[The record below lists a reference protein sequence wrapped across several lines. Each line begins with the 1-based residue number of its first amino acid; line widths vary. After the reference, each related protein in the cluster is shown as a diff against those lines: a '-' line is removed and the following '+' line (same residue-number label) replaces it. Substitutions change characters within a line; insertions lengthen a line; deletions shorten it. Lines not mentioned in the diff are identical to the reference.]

1 MHRLRLLFGA
11 GDLMA
16 TLDYRDLHVP
26 SETAGDTVWFNGT
39 NWVRVPKGTAGQLLQ
54 TNGAAIPTWITSGA
68 GVTPPTGIGLWHNTV
83 AGTTDA
89 AAYRG
94 TAAQFL
100 VTNAGA
106 TDTAWVSASG
116 DASIAAAGTIT
127 VSRLNGAAIPAAGAL
142 VTGNAPYVSG
152 VSSLTYSALNLAG
165 GSGWVVG
172 ALPAANQAAQ
182 AMAGDVGGTTAAST
196 ITALAVS
203 KLAAGA
209 AGTVLTGP
217 GPAYTAALPLS
228 GLASLGSLG
237 GYTGQAFGWAAASVS
252 VAGGANVT
260 LTTTQAQNR
269 NLTFTGAVSAD
280 IAVIIPAGTALV
292 VGSEYVLTNA
302 TTSTTPTTAAWLQT
316 FKAAVSGVGIWLPP
330 NVPIKAIW
338 TGTDFIYGDGSY
350 AGGDIVFSI
359 SLANSVGT
367 SPVALFKAPA
377 NFHLVQAYVRTTT
390 TPAGGTTT
398 IGVGN
403 VSSGAQILSQGTP
416 SAAGTQAQGITVSQL
431 GTDMA
436 ATDGYTHEYLTAQIF
451 WFTQVQTVAACT
463 VGSINVTLRGAVV
476 PLWEAL
482 AAASFACIREAPL
495 RRGHQRRRAG

>member
-1 MHRLRLLFGA
+1 MHGLRLLLGA
-11 GDLMA
+11 GDFMA

-106 TDTAWVSASG
+106 TDTAWVSMSG
-116 DASIAAAGTIT
+116 DASIVAAGTIT
-127 VSRLNGAAIPAAGAL
+127 VSRLNGAAIPVAGAL
-142 VTGNAPYVSG
+142 ATGNAPYVSG

-165 GSGWVVG
+165 GSGWVTG

-217 GPAYTAALPLS
+217 GPAYTATLPLS

-252 VAGGANVT
+252 VAGGANVN

-269 NLTFTGAVSAD
+269 NLTFH
-280 IAVIIPAGTALV
+280 
-292 VGSEYVLTNA
+292 
-302 TTSTTPTTAAWLQT
+302 
-316 FKAAVSGVGIWLPP
+316 
-330 NVPIKAIW
+330 
-338 TGTDFIYGDGSY
+338 
-350 AGGDIVFSI
+350 I
-359 SLANSVGT
+359 SNT
-367 SPVALFKAPA
+367 
-377 NFHLVQAYVRTTT
+377 
-390 TPAGGTTT
+390 
-398 IGVGN
+398 
-403 VSSGAQILSQGTP
+403 
-416 SAAGTQAQGITVSQL
+416 
-431 GTDMA
+431 
-436 ATDGYTHEYLTAQIF
+436 
-451 WFTQVQTVAACT
+451 
-463 VGSINVTLRGAVV
+463 
-476 PLWEAL
+476 
-482 AAASFACIREAPL
+482 
-495 RRGHQRRRAG
+495 